1 MASFQ
6 IHSDQENLVAN
17 SNVGRLKNNP
27 AKNNAQVTQ
36 KRTILGDISSNS
48 SRVNTRSSKQV
59 RIYRPILL
67 QVTAQMPLFLSYD
80 LIFSE
85 LQQLARTIFHEFT
98 CPIIIKIIPV
108 KPTCVNCEISDMPRP
123 QAWLL
128 DGAYIQHFLGQTMDK
143 SLKCS

>member
-27 AKNNAQVTQ
+27 AKNNAKVTQ

-67 QVTAQMPLFLSYD
+67 
-80 LIFSE
+80 
-85 LQQLARTIFHEFT
+85 
-98 CPIIIKIIPV
+98 
-108 KPTCVNCEISDMPRP
+108 
-123 QAWLL
+123 
-128 DGAYIQHFLGQTMDK
+128 
-143 SLKCS
+143 